1 VKHRIDK
8 AGLEGITEYVPHV
21 PHQEAIKYLME
32 STMLLLAIADVP
44 SVYSNVPGKLF
55 EYLASNKPIV
65 CLGPVHSDADR
76 IIDEC
81 GAGRLFHYTAYELM
95 LDHMTLMS
103 KSWKI
108 NSNLDLPY
116 INHSQFSRRA
126 LTEEL
131 ANLVRRLVKQQ
142 V

>member
-1 VKHRIDK
+1 
-8 AGLEGITEYVPHV
+8 
-21 PHQEAIKYLME
+21 
-32 STMLLLAIADVP
+32 
-44 SVYSNVPGKLF
+44 
-55 EYLASNKPIV
+55 
-65 CLGPVHSDADR
+65 
-76 IIDEC
+76 
-81 GAGRLFHYTAYELM
+81 
-95 LDHMTLMS
+95 MTLMS